1 MTAFAMPG
9 AAGFVEVE
17 RPGPG
22 LRGKSRSRSRS
33 LASHRS
39 ATSSADPQTVRPILL
54 LPRIPADVAALN
66 RPEPWG
72 RGVREG

>member
-1 MTAFAMPG
+1 MTAFAMPST
-9 AAGFVEVE
+9 AGFVEVE
-17 RPGPG
+17 RPGSG
-22 LRGKSRSRSRS
+22 SLSWSRA
-33 LASHRS
+33 LASYRS
-39 ATSSADPQTVRPILL
+39 ATSSAGPETVRPILL